1 MTHGPARAG
10 PWCIRGEVVVT
21 DNAGQMGGE
30 KASARPRST
39 VAGRLR
45 AWFGRRLID
54 RMRWA
59 DGPVHVAYH
68 PDAAYE
74 LHELPEFRALYQSW
88 IAGNRRGNGGDLTR
102 LYAFIL
108 NIKHCLADGV
118 AGDLAAL
125 SDRHV
130 YLFDTFTGFDAR
142 DLRDVDGHRAAQ
154 FAETSLD
161 AVRRTVGHEVHT
173 TYI

>member
-10 PWCIRGEVVVT
+10 PWCIRGEGEAVVT
-21 DNAGQMGGE
+21 DNAGPTTNDNE
-30 KASARPRST
+30 LPRPRST
-39 VAGRLR
+39 VARQLR

-54 RMRWA
+54 RLRWA

-68 PDAAYE
+68 PDIAYE
-74 LHELPEFRALYQSW
+74 LHELPEFRTLYQSW

-118 AGDLAAL
+118 AGD
-125 SDRHV
+125 
-130 YLFDTFTGFDAR
+130 
-142 DLRDVDGHRAAQ
+142 
-154 FAETSLD
+154 FAELGVWRGNSA
-161 AVRRTVGHEVHT
+161 AVLAHLA
-173 TYI
+173 